1 MRSLEGVS
9 NGRRMQIA
17 RARLHQWTPRVED
30 RFLQA
35 LGATCNAKAA
45 YTEAGMSKGSAYTH
59 RERWPRFAR
68 RWQAAEAI
76 DSKRLEFALARHAAQ
91 PVLVARPAAGDA
103 GAADERRRRAEP
115 PPRPSSPS
123 RIGSGLA
130 GRPERDLS
138 FCAQKGKGRGGQGG
152 DGLSGV
158 ASLTAASLCAT

>member
-9 NGRRMQIA
+9 NGRRIQIA

-76 DSKRLEFALARHAAQ
+76 DSKRLEFALARHGANLFSSRDLPPAM
-91 PVLVARPAAGDA
+91 PVPPMSVDGVLSPLRVPRRRPASAQA
-103 GAADERRRRAEP
+103 LQVA
-115 PPRPSSPS
+115 PS
-123 RIGSGLA
+123 G
-130 GRPERDLS
+130 
-138 FCAQKGKGRGGQGG
+138 
-152 DGLSGV
+152 
-158 ASLTAASLCAT
+158 T